1 MSQSPLSHSLSSTFS
16 NLTLQDHHHHHHL
29 LTTTSNP
36 NNNPLLIPEL
46 LEIILT
52 ALPQLE
58 VLTTCRSICT
68 LWRDIIDTSPL
79 LKYTTWRTETI
90 PGRHHTK
97 GDALRITARNY
108 KRNPIVLEI
117 LSSFWSRL
125 NSLPPQSISPSEA
138 ELYENNDDDDDDDL
152 TLKQKKKKK
161 KKKDPPKINPS
172 TFLSRYHKICSHQ
185 IFSNSPPL
193 DISIRIT
200 LQKYT
205 TKHIIARSYRSIST
219 DIGTGWITDLSVI
232 LNLMEEI
239 VQLWNEGVY
248 VEGRRN
254 SLQAEIGWCVFLYGD
269 DETGGKRRECEVSQK
284 VDFECVKPW
293 GVGILEGRVR
303 AVG

>member
-1 MSQSPLSHSLSSTFS
+1 MSQSPLSQSISLSSTFS
-16 NLTLQDHHHHHHL
+16 NLTLQDHHHHL
-29 LTTTSNP
+29 LATTSNP
-36 NNNPLLIPEL
+36 INNPLLIPEL

-52 ALPQLE
+52 SIPQLE

-90 PGRHHTK
+90 PGRRTQ
-97 GDALRITARNY
+97 DALKITARNY

-125 NSLPPQSISPSEA
+125 NSLPPQNITPSEA
-138 ELYENNDDDDDDDL
+138 ELYEDHDDDINL
-152 TLKQKKKKK
+152 ESKKKKKK
-161 KKKDPPKINPS
+161 KKKDPPKINPT
-172 TFLSRYHKICSHQ
+172 TFLSRYHKICNTQ

-239 VQLWNEGVY
+239 IQLWNEGVY
-248 VEGRRN
+248 VEGKRN
-254 SLQAEIGWCVFLYGD
+254 SLQAEIGWCVFLYSD
-269 DETGGKRRECEVSQK
+269 DEKGGKRRECEVSQK

-293 GVGILEGRVR
+293 GVGIFEGRVR

>member
-1 MSQSPLSHSLSSTFS
+1 MSQSPPLSQSLSSTFS
-16 NLTLQDHHHHHHL
+16 NLTLQNHHHHL
-29 LTTTSNP
+29 STTSNP
-36 NNNPLLIPEL
+36 KNNPLLIPEL

-52 ALPQLE
+52 SIPQLE

-97 GDALRITARNY
+97 RDALKITVRNY

-125 NSLPPQSISPSEA
+125 NSLPPQNISPSEA
-138 ELYENNDDDDDDDL
+138 ELYEDHDNDDINL
-152 TLKQKKKKK
+152 ESKKRNKKK

-172 TFLSRYHKICSHQ
+172 TFLSRYSKICSTQ

-269 DETGGKRRECEVSQK
+269 DDSGGKRRECEVLQK